1 MTTHREELINEL
13 AYVVGKDRAERM
25 VSEMLMEDAALRLS
39 EMTAD
44 LQIFDEFRDWLK
56 RSDIGHA
63 PQTWFLLAKV
73 FQERDHRLAERQRA
87 FAERTWGGFSQWSG
101 IRLRCEHR
109 CRHDRPQEGIV
120 NFFERSS
127 TTPCEMDEK
136 TRIRLEQSRAFE
148 EYIGRIA
155 AERVSAALGSV
166 VAKLNTPRGLVDD
179 RTQDAHDHIS
189 NTLDEIIDALTKGK
203 LDDS

>member
-25 VSEMLMEDAALRLS
+25 VSEMLMEDAQKRLS

-44 LQIFDEFRDWLK
+44 LKTFDEFRDWLK

-87 FAERTWGGFSQWSG
+87 FAERTWGKTPNGVEFVSG
-101 IRLRCEHR
+101 ANTVADMI
-109 CRHDRPQEGIV
+109 DP
-120 NFFERSS
+120 
-127 TTPCEMDEK
+127 K
-136 TRIRLEQSRAFE
+136 K
-148 EYIGRIA
+148 
-155 AERVSAALGSV
+155 AL
-166 VAKLNTPRGLVDD
+166 
-179 RTQDAHDHIS
+179 
-189 NTLDEIIDALTKGK
+189 
-203 LDDS
+203 